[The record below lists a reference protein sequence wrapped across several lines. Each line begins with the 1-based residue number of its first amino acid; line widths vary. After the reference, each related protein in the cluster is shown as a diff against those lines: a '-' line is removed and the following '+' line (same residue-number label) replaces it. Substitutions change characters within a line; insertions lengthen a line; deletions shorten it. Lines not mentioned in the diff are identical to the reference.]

1 MTLTIPQ
8 VAQYAAYL
16 VLLIIAGALEYFHL
30 LPAGT
35 VGGLFLLIVGHFF
48 GNTPTVQALTQNT
61 IATKENTAAA
71 AVQTVEPV
79 IEPPKAASTS
89 EVKV

>member
-8 VAQYAAYL
+8 IAQYAAYL
-16 VLLIIAGALEYFHL
+16 VLLIIAGALEYFKL

-48 GNTPTVQALTQNT
+48 GNTPAVVALNQNT
-61 IATKENTAAA
+61 IATKENTAATGVVA
-71 AVQTVEPV
+71 TVVTPPVEPASV
-79 IEPPKAASTS
+79 PKG
-89 EVKV
+89 